1 MRKIG
6 VLLGGC
12 FVVAVLGGTC
22 VGCNGDQN
30 MSTAGTET
38 QTKDTAA
45 MPQQGQ
51 GGAKAKHGG
60 GMMPEAE
67 TAAPGEKTG
76 IPK

>member
-1 MRKIG
+1 
-6 VLLGGC
+6 
-12 FVVAVLGGTC
+12 
-22 VGCNGDQN
+22 
-30 MSTAGTET
+30 
-38 QTKDTAA
+38 